1 MVCVTVCL
9 HTPQKPQN
17 DTQTDVGQIFYFPNS
32 SVCYVLQKA
41 EKPNGT
47 SNGTTL
53 HKASN
58 GHMSNGHGRSRVG
71 FETNAYDMR
80 GWREVGV
87 GLFIWA
93 LLFRGRP

>member
-1 MVCVTVCL
+1 M
-9 HTPQKPQN
+9 
-17 DTQTDVGQIFYFPNS
+17 S
-32 SVCYVLQKA
+32 SYYYYRYVLQKA

-47 SNGTTL
+47 SNGTTV

-80 GWREVGV
+80 GWREVAYRCRSIYLGV
-87 GLFIWA
+87 VVQRLSLVNCSYAQQSTEI
-93 LLFRGRP
+93 